1 VWSRRW
7 IFLLAAGFALSA
19 VYRRA
24 VRDDAAGELLV
35 GWDGFL
41 LFWIPAAVLIGLGI
55 TYAWPWVSRRWQALR
70 HRHR

>member
-24 VRDDAAGELLV
+24 VRDDAAGDLLV

-41 LFWIPAAVLIGLGI
+41 LVWLPAAVTIGLGI
-55 TYAWPWVSRRWQALR
+55 TYAWPWVSRRWQEWR
-70 HRHR
+70 RRQR